1 MNDVTLT
8 ILKIVISV
16 CSALITIYLIPYLY
30 TLKEDKT
37 EEKLPKDN
45 VEDKKYASLVAMVE
59 VAVKAA
65 EQTFRE
71 SGQGAAK
78 KEEVIKFVS
87 EWMTN
92 KGVTISQEQLSQII
106 ECAVYQLKQ

>member
-16 CSALITIYLIPYLY
+16 CSALITIYLIPYIY
-30 TLKEDKT
+30 TLK
-37 EEKLPKDN
+37 
-45 VEDKKYASLVAMVE
+45 EDKKYASLVAMVE
-59 VAVKAA
+59 IAVKAA

>member
-1 MNDVTLT
+1 MNDITLT

-30 TLKEDKT
+30 TLK
-37 EEKLPKDN
+37 
-45 VEDKKYASLVAMVE
+45 EDKKYASLVAMVE

>member
-1 MNDVTLT
+1 MMNDVTLT

-16 CSALITIYLIPYLY
+16 CSALITIYLIPYIY
-30 TLKEDKT
+30 TLK
-37 EEKLPKDN
+37 
-45 VEDKKYASLVAMVE
+45 EDKKYASLVAMVE

-87 EWMTN
+87 EWMN
-92 KGVTISQEQLSQII
+92 SKGVTISQEQLSQII

>member
-30 TLKEDKT
+30 TLK
-37 EEKLPKDN
+37 
-45 VEDKKYASLVAMVE
+45 EDKKYASLVAMVE

-106 ECAVYQLKQ
+106 ECAVYQLKK

>member
-16 CSALITIYLIPYLY
+16 CSALITIYLIPYIY
-30 TLKEDKT
+30 TLK
-37 EEKLPKDN
+37 
-45 VEDKKYASLVAMVE
+45 EDKKYASLVAMVE

-106 ECAVYQLKQ
+106 ECAVYQLKK

>member
-1 MNDVTLT
+1 MMNDVTLT

-16 CSALITIYLIPYLY
+16 CSALITIYLIPYIY
-30 TLKEDKT
+30 TLK
-37 EEKLPKDN
+37 
-45 VEDKKYASLVAMVE
+45 EDKKYASLVAMVE

>member
-1 MNDVTLT
+1 MMNDVTLT

-30 TLKEDKT
+30 TLK
-37 EEKLPKDN
+37 
-45 VEDKKYASLVAMVE
+45 EDKKYASLVAMVE

>member
-30 TLKEDKT
+30 TLK
-37 EEKLPKDN
+37 
-45 VEDKKYASLVAMVE
+45 EDKKYASLVAMVE

>member
-16 CSALITIYLIPYLY
+16 CSALITIYLIPYIY
-30 TLKEDKT
+30 TLK
-37 EEKLPKDN
+37 
-45 VEDKKYASLVAMVE
+45 EDKKYASLVAMVE

>member
-1 MNDVTLT
+1 MMNDVTLT

-16 CSALITIYLIPYLY
+16 CSALITIYLIPYIY
-30 TLKEDKT
+30 TLK
-37 EEKLPKDN
+37 
-45 VEDKKYASLVAMVE
+45 EDKKYASLVAMVE

-106 ECAVYQLKQ
+106 ECAVYQLKK

>member
-16 CSALITIYLIPYLY
+16 CSALITIYLIPYIY
-30 TLKEDKT
+30 TLK
-37 EEKLPKDN
+37 
-45 VEDKKYASLVAMVE
+45 EDKKYASLVAMVE

-87 EWMTN
+87 EWMN
-92 KGVTISQEQLSQII
+92 SKGVTISQEQLSQII

>member
-1 MNDVTLT
+1 MMNDITLT

-30 TLKEDKT
+30 TLK
-37 EEKLPKDN
+37 
-45 VEDKKYASLVAMVE
+45 EDKKYASLVAMVE